1 MATCVPPNDESWVR
15 FLQGLLITS
24 MNNILLAKTDLLPGV
39 IDASYGE
46 PYVVKDILLNTF
58 DLQKEFICTYDE
70 LSYPTSTGY
79 PPLVSLLE
87 DKHQAPVVIT
97 HGAKQALGA
106 TFYALSKLGKFNMY
120 LPAPYWG
127 LIPPIANI
135 HGINCFQSF
144 KPDVEYDSYCCVAPN
159 NPDGSCPTLKEL
171 KNLELTAEYENV
183 PLIHDA
189 AYYSHVYLPENYK
202 LEVIGDVQIFSV
214 SKLTGLSGLRL
225 GYAVCK
231 NPEFYQMIQE
241 YVEIMTVGV
250 SILPQIL
257 FYDLLLKMKRYP
269 SNTEAFER
277 KSNLAL
283 FKAKKIIKQVNPDI
297 LDVGDVENTNGMFGW
312 FKLGP
317 KADFDKAK
325 IKIVDG
331 SLFGVPGFIR
341 MNLAFDENKMQEIV
355 QKLNKNII

>member
-1 MATCVPPNDESWVR
+1 MH
-15 FLQGLLITS
+15 
-24 MNNILLAKTDLLPGV
+24 NILLAKADLLPGV

-58 DLQKEFICTYDE
+58 DLQKEYNWTYDE

-106 TFYALSKLGKFNMY
+106 AFYALSKLNKFDMY
-120 LPAPYWG
+120 LPRPYWA
-127 LIPPIANI
+127 LIPPIAEI
-135 HGINCFQSF
+135 HNINCLASDFNG
-144 KPDVEYDSYCCVAPN
+144 YDSYCCVAPN
-159 NPDGSCPTLKEL
+159 NPDGSCPTSDDLKKLEIIMEYK
-171 KNLELTAEYENV
+171 KNV
-183 PLIHDA
+183 LIHDA

-202 LEVIGDVQIFSV
+202 LDVIGDVQIYSI

-231 NPEFYQMIQE
+231 NPEFYRMIQE

-250 SILPQIL
+250 SVLPQIL
-257 FYDLLLKMKRYP
+257 LYDLLLKMKRYP
-269 SNTEAFER
+269 EDTKAFEN

-283 FKAKKIIKQVNPDI
+283 RNSKKIIKQVNSDI
-297 LDVGDVENTNGMFGW
+297 LEVGDLENNNGMFGW

-317 KADFDKAK
+317 KADFNKAK
-325 IKIVDG
+325 IKVVDG
-331 SLFGVPGFIR
+331 SLFGSPGFIR
-341 MNLAFDENKMQEIV
+341 MNIAFDENKMQEIV
-355 QKLNKNII
+355 QKLNNSI